1 MYILTSTNGKQE
13 GAYAVANKYGESVLF
28 IFQEKEDAER
38 YLEMLTILNY
48 PPLKITEVSEEVAT
62 LACDHLG
69 YEYAIIT
76 PNDIVVPPD
85 YVKVSK
91 NKI

>member
-13 GAYAVANKYGESVLF
+13 GAYAVSNRYGESVLF

-48 PPLKITEVSEEVAT
+48 PSLEITEVSEEVAIM
-62 LACDHLG
+62 ACDHLG

-85 YVKVSK
+85 YVKVSN
-91 NKI
+91 NKV